1 MSTILT
7 IVADLAGL
15 YLLWACL
22 GQFKIISRDTSSR
35 EELAETIEKFA
46 ALAGEKKGKVVAFRA
61 KKKDDGE

>member
-7 IVADLAGL
+7 IVADLAGF

-22 GQFKIISRDTSSR
+22 GQLKIISRDTSSR

>member
-7 IVADLAGL
+7 IVVDLAGL

-22 GQFKIISRDTSSR
+22 GQLKIISRDTSSR

-61 KKKDDGE
+61 KEKDDGE

>member
-22 GQFKIISRDTSSR
+22 GQLKIISRDTSSR